1 MGSPKALFAAVVLA
15 VVGLVGSASLFVV
28 QEQQL
33 ALLLRLGEIVDA
45 LSEAAPA

>member
-1 MGSPKALFAAVVLA
+1 MNSGKGIFALVIAGVLA
-15 VVGLVGSASLFVV
+15 FVGSASMFVV

-45 LSEAAPA
+45 DF